1 MKNKIVNNSEGKD
14 YTTGCLLDYGYIQ
27 SHYELIAVNLG
38 RQKELDADPKAIQQI
53 EFVAQL
59 KKWRWCCW
67 WYPIHVCFN
76 NVKKINKKKIKTP
89 QGSFIAL

>member
-27 SHYELIAVNLG
+27 SHYKLIAVNLG
-38 RQKELDADPKAIQQI
+38 RQKELDADPTKAIQQI

-59 KKWRWCCW
+59 KNEDGVVDG
-67 WYPIHVCFN
+67 I
-76 NVKKINKKKIKTP
+76 
-89 QGSFIAL
+89 QSMFILTMLKE

>member
-27 SHYELIAVNLG
+27 SHYKLIAVNLG

-59 KKWRWCCW
+59 KNEDGVVDGIQSMFVLTMLKE
-67 WYPIHVCFN
+67 
-76 NVKKINKKKIKTP
+76 
-89 QGSFIAL
+89 

>member
-27 SHYELIAVNLG
+27 SHYKLIAVNLG
-38 RQKELDADPKAIQQI
+38 RQKELNADPKAIQQI

-59 KKWRWCCW
+59 KNEDGVVDG
-67 WYPIHVCFN
+67 I
-76 NVKKINKKKIKTP
+76 
-89 QGSFIAL
+89 QSMFILTMLKE